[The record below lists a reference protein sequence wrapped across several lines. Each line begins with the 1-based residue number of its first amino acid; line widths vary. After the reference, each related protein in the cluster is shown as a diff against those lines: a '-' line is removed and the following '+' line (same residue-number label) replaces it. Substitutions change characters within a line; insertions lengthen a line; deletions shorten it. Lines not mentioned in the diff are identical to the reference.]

1 MNPQLH
7 SAFTVEK
14 DRMNA
19 NPEIRKPSH
28 RNFMCL
34 NESCSSQIVRD
45 FAGKTKF
52 FYDFLK
58 NFGSR
63 LDRVLK
69 ICKILVMT
77 NDPYKILGVDKT
89 ASEADI
95 KKAYRAAAKKHHPD
109 KGGNAEE
116 FKKINEAYEIL
127 GDPQKKANY
136 DQFGSAGNSA
146 SGGFGGGGF
155 NTSGFDASGFDFGG
169 DMGDVFSSFF
179 GGGATGG
186 SRGGRMNTRGADLEV
201 EVVLDFKD
209 AMKGITKSFSST
221 QYVKCVACNG
231 KGGSGQKNCSKC
243 GGTGR
248 ISHQTRTPFGVI
260 QQQGICP
267 DCEGTGKTFES
278 KCSECSGEGRVRKS
292 KKITIHIPE
301 GVQTGETLRVRGD
314 GEAGRKGGK
323 AGDLFVHVRV
333 KESRKFDRRG
343 MDILSEL
350 TLSPWEAMLGGTFP
364 VETFWGK
371 VNLKVSE
378 CTKDGT
384 LMKIKGKGVKR
395 GGRQGDHL
403 VRIVYD
409 MPKKLSKKE
418 REALEGL
425 K

>member
-1 MNPQLH
+1 
-7 SAFTVEK
+7 
-14 DRMNA
+14 
-19 NPEIRKPSH
+19 
-28 RNFMCL
+28 
-34 NESCSSQIVRD
+34 
-45 FAGKTKF
+45 
-52 FYDFLK
+52 
-58 NFGSR
+58 
-63 LDRVLK
+63 
-69 ICKILVMT
+69 MT
-77 NDPYKILGVDKT
+77 NDPYNILGVEKT

-127 GDPQKKANY
+127 GDSKKRANY
-136 DQFGSAGNSA
+136 DQFGSAGNAGSQ
-146 SGGFGGGGF
+146 GFGGGGF
-155 NTSGFDASGFDFGG
+155 HTSGFDTSGFDFGG
-169 DMGDVFSSFF
+169 DMGDIFSSFF
-179 GGGATGG
+179 GGGSTAGH
-186 SRGGRMNTRGADLEV
+186 GGRMNMRGADLEV
-201 EVVLDFKD
+201 EVILDFED
-209 AMKGITKSFSST
+209 AMRGVIKKFSST
-221 QYVKCVACNG
+221 QFMSCEACKG
-231 KGGSGQKNCSKC
+231 KGGSGQKNCSTC
-243 GGTGR
+243 SGSGR
-248 ISHQTRTPFGVI
+248 VSRQTRTPFGVI

-267 DCEGTGKTFES
+267 DCEGTGKTFDS

-314 GEAGRKGGK
+314 GEAGRKGGE
-323 AGDLFVHVRV
+323 AGDLFVHIRV
-333 KESRKFDRRG
+333 KDSRTFERRG
-343 MDILSEL
+343 MDLLSEL
-350 TLSPWEAMLGGTFP
+350 KLSPWEAMLGGMFP

-371 VNLKVSE
+371 VKVEVSE

-395 GGRQGDHL
+395 SGRQGDHL